1 MRTYFKRNLTDKL
14 ELGGG
19 GGGVPDIPLKNLL
32 IFNDI
37 E

>member
-1 MRTYFKRNLTDKL
+1 MRTYFKRNLTDEL

-19 GGGVPDIPLKNLL
+19 GGGPDIPLEKLL

>member
-19 GGGVPDIPLKNLL
+19 GPDIPLENLL
-32 IFNDI
+32 IFNEI
-37 E
+37 K

>member
-19 GGGVPDIPLKNLL
+19 GGPDIPLENLL
-32 IFNDI
+32 IFNEI
-37 E
+37 K